1 MRVVRCVGCANVD
14 KVPSEVEDGGG
25 VQARHGRLEGSGS
38 THSAADLE
46 FSCVAFDGGPHLR
59 PTGSGSGMPSGSLT
73 PLPQAFLIVP
83 HIRTDSDLGGH
94 LTSGIMRLSVFL
106 LTLMADLCNCP
117 SMGVVAF
124 SATITKDVTNF
135 GSHQPLVFDKVI
147 TNVGGAYDSRH
158 GTFRAPVDGIY
169 QFSFSAL
176 QVRMIF
182 RKSLPFSH
190 NSTMSN
196 SCDWKP

>member
-1 MRVVRCVGCANVD
+1 MAGHGLCFLLDDNSLQNLISLISTEKKMRAQ
-14 KVPSEVEDGGG
+14 VE
-25 VQARHGRLEGSGS
+25 
-38 THSAADLE
+38 ADLLVLQQ
-46 FSCVAFDGGPHLR
+46 SVQNLR
-59 PTGSGSGMPSGSLT
+59 N
-73 PLPQAFLIVP
+73 
-83 HIRTDSDLGGH
+83 GH
-94 LTSGIMRLSVFL
+94 M
-106 LTLMADLCNCP
+106 DNLCNCP

-176 QVRMIF
+176 QGT
-182 RKSLPFSH
+182 
-190 NSTMSN
+190 STMWLGLELVRDGVVIGRVKTGDNGYYNQGTNVINARLKATNDVWVRHMTDSDN
-196 SCDWKP
+196 KHVVADGGYFTSFSGHLIATE